1 MVEPNTVLL
10 VHNFYRIPGGE
21 DTVFA
26 QERRLLEEAGYRVL
40 CYTRHN
46 DEIAAAPWWR
56 KLLLP
61 VVTLFNP
68 RTFRELRRLIRR
80 EGVQLVHVHNTLALI
95 SPAVYAAAASCGVPV
110 VQTVH
115 NYRLLCPAGTCYR
128 EGRQCTDCL
137 DRGLG
142 CALRRRCYRGS
153 LLQTAVCVG
162 TLWLHRALGSYRPL
176 HYICMTP
183 LVRERLLSLNGG
195 RRRRL
200 IEPERVFIRPH
211 FTLPSPRPRGAARYF
226 LYVGRWNRVKG
237 VALLAEAF
245 RTLPE
250 FRLVLAGS
258 GEEEDAL
265 RAATADC
272 PNIELRGH
280 CSREEVQALL
290 SEAMA
295 LIVPSQWVEPF
306 GMVVIEAYAAGVPVL
321 VSDIGWLPRMV
332 HEGET
337 GLVFSP
343 HDSPQALADVVRR
356 FATFPATHWEAP
368 VRACYEAHYTP
379 QRSLEQLRAIYRR
392 AAKPRD
398 NDSDSARVA
407 L

>member
-10 VHNFYRIPGGE
+10 VHNFFCVPGGE

-26 QERRLLEEAGYRVL
+26 QERQLLEDAGYRVL

-46 DEIAAAPWWR
+46 KEIASAPWWR

-61 VVTLFNP
+61 VATLFNL
-68 RTFRELRRLIRR
+68 RTFCELRRLIRR

-95 SPAVYAAAASCGVPV
+95 SPAVYAAATSCGVPV

-115 NYRLLCPAGTCYR
+115 NYRMLCPAGTCYR

-137 DRGLG
+137 ERGLG

-153 LLQTAVCVG
+153 LLQTAACVG
-162 TLWLHRALGSYRPL
+162 TLLLHRALGSYRPL

-183 LVRERLLSLNGG
+183 LVRERLLSLNRGG
-195 RRRRL
+195 HRV
-200 IEPERVFIRPH
+200 IEPSRVFIRPH
-211 FTLPSPRPRGAARYF
+211 FTPPSPRPRGTARYF
-226 LYVGRWNRVKG
+226 LYVGRLDRVKG

-245 RTLPE
+245 RALPE

-265 RAATADC
+265 RAATTDC

-280 CSREEVQALL
+280 CSREEVQELL
-290 SEAMA
+290 SGAQA
-295 LIVPSQWVEPF
+295 VIVPSQWIEPF
-306 GMVVIEAYAAGVPVL
+306 GLAVIEAYAAGVPVL

-332 HEGET
+332 QDGET

-343 HDSPQALADVVRR
+343 HDSPQSLAAAVRR
-356 FATFPATHWEAP
+356 FADYPAEHWEQP
-368 VRACYEAHYTP
+368 VRACYEALYTP
-379 QRSLEQLRAIYRR
+379 QQSLEKLRAIYRQ
-392 AAKPRD
+392 AAKLRD
-398 NDSDSARVA
+398 NDSDSSGAA
-407 L
+407 P

>member
-10 VHNFYRIPGGE
+10 VHNFFCVPGGE

-61 VVTLFNP
+61 AVSVFNP
-68 RTFRELRRLIRR
+68 RTYGELRRLILR

-128 EGRQCTDCL
+128 AGGQCTDCL

-162 TLWLHRALGSYRPL
+162 TLLLHRALGSYRPL

-183 LVRERLLSLNGG
+183 FVRDRLLSLNRG

-200 IEPERVFIRPH
+200 IEPGRVFIRPH
-211 FTLPSPRPRGAARYF
+211 FTPSVTHPRGAARYF
-226 LYVGRWNRVKG
+226 LYVGRLDRVKG
-237 VALLAEAF
+237 VTLLVEAF
-245 RTLPE
+245 RALPE
-250 FRLVLAGS
+250 FRLVLAGA
-258 GEEEDAL
+258 GAEEKAL

-272 PNIELRGH
+272 PNITLRGH
-280 CSREEVQALL
+280 CSREEVQELL
-290 SEAMA
+290 SGAKA
-295 LIVPSQWVEPF
+295 VIVPSQWVEPF
-306 GMVVIEAYAAGVPVL
+306 GLAVIEAYAAGVPVL

-332 HEGET
+332 QEGET

-343 HDSPQALADVVRR
+343 HDSPQALIDAVRR
-356 FATFPATHWEAP
+356 FETIPAEHWEQP

-379 QRSLEQLRAIYRR
+379 QRSLEQLRAIYRQ
-392 AAKPRD
+392 AAE
-398 NDSDSARVA
+398 AQGE
-407 L
+407 